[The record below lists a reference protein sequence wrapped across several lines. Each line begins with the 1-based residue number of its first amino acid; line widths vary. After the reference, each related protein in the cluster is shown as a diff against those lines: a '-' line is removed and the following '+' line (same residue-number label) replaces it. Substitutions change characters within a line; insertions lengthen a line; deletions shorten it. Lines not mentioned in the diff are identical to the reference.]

1 MKVSVITAFYKGN
14 AYMADYKRMIRANQC
29 HLEKGDELE
38 VLIIN
43 DSPEE
48 HVVLPEDGGDCN
60 IFIYDQKQN
69 GGIHAARVRGLS
81 LCTGDYV
88 IFLDQDDRLREDAVA
103 TFIATMKKYQTK
115 ADKVLVSNAVM
126 EQKDGEVF
134 WYRTAYHKKL
144 VGDYKTYLRVGNQIV
159 SPGQCLIPKASIPS
173 FWTTHICKKNGSDD
187 YFLWILLLAQ
197 KTPFSFVDEPLYVH
211 HYTAQNLSAD
221 AKKMDA
227 SSYEFITY
235 LETERAIGEKDIA
248 LLRRTIRYKD
258 AFRSGG
264 IAKKLVLTLQNLDI
278 FIPNFIFKMR
288 SKTPYGFNRE

>member
-1 MKVSVITAFYKGN
+1 MKVSLITAFYKGN

-29 HLEKGDELE
+29 HLEKEDELE

-48 HVVLPEDGGDCN
+48 AVVLPDDGRDCN
-60 IFIYDQKQN
+60 IKVYDQPEN

-103 TFIATMKKYQTK
+103 TFIAAMKKYQTK
-115 ADKVLVSNAVM
+115 ANRVLVSNAVM

-159 SPGQCLIPKASIPS
+159 SPGQCLIPKASIPT

-187 YFLWILLLAQ
+187 YFLWLLLLAQ
-197 KTPFSFVDEPLYVH
+197 KTTFSFVDEPLYVH

-227 SSYEFITY
+227 SSYEFIAY
-235 LETERAIGEKDIA
+235 LETERAIDKKDIA

-258 AFRSGG
+258 AFRSSGM
-264 IAKKLVLTLQNLDI
+264 AKKAVLTLQNLDI

>member
-1 MKVSVITAFYKGN
+1 M
-14 AYMADYKRMIRANQC
+14 
-29 HLEKGDELE
+29 
-38 VLIIN
+38 
-43 DSPEE
+43 
-48 HVVLPEDGGDCN
+48 
-60 IFIYDQKQN
+60 
-69 GGIHAARVRGLS
+69 
-81 LCTGDYV
+81 
-88 IFLDQDDRLREDAVA
+88 
-103 TFIATMKKYQTK
+103 
-115 ADKVLVSNAVM
+115 
-126 EQKDGEVF
+126 
-134 WYRTAYHKKL
+134 
-144 VGDYKTYLRVGNQIV
+144 
-159 SPGQCLIPKASIPS
+159 
-173 FWTTHICKKNGSDD
+173 
-187 YFLWILLLAQ
+187 LAQ